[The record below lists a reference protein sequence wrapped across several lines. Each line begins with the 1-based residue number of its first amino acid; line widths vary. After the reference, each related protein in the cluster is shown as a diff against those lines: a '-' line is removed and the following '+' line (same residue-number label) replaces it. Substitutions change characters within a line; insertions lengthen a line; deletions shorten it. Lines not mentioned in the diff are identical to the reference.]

1 MMNKLPQ
8 FVEDYANYKKNEIRE
23 MDSRNIYR
31 PIFLY
36 DIDNIVNNIKR
47 GSITINE
54 GMRRLSE
61 I

>member
-1 MMNKLPQ
+1 MNKLPQ
-8 FVEDYANYKKNEIRE
+8 FVKDYANYKKNEIRE